1 MHALSV
7 RNLFTEFI
15 ILIVLL
21 SVQVN
26 PSDVIILE
34 GILIFH
40 DPRVRELLNMKIF
53 VDTGHGLNILS
64 PLLLLVTTILAFT
77 NMKRLLMSP
86 HSVTKLGH
94 FTL

>member
-64 PLLLLVTTILAFT
+64 PLLMLVTTILAFT

-86 HSVTKLGH
+86 HCVTKLGH